1 MSGDIAQEDKIM
13 NSSILSEIENKINQL
28 SREEQLWLIERLAY
42 SLRKSTLKEKDQS
55 ILEYQLATMAHDPE
69 IQNELKKIDE
79 EFALTES
86 NGL

>member
-1 MSGDIAQEDKIM
+1 MFGDITQEKKVM
-13 NSSILSEIENKINQL
+13 NSSTLSEIEKKINQL

-42 SLRKSTLKEKDQS
+42 SLRKSTIKDQS
-55 ILEYQLATMAHDPE
+55 ILEYQLAAMADDPE

-79 EFALTES
+79 EFALTEP